1 MIEPNDFAPI
11 DDRVLIRALPVNLN
25 PSSLIVI
32 RENEHLVDFVGDGS
46 NGEHND
52 NRRVGIVGVVV
63 ATGPGG
69 WDEKKFKVQKMSVK
83 PGDVVMFTAWNDL
96 ATLLPSDHYLI
107 REGDIWGMYEA

>member
-1 MIEPNDFAPI
+1 MIEPNELQPV
-11 DDRVLIRALPVNLN
+11 DDRVLIRALPAEPN
-25 PSSLIVI
+25 SAGLIVI
-32 RENEHLVDFVGDGS
+32 RENPHLIDFVGDGV

-69 WDEKKFKVQKMSVK
+69 WDEKKFKVRKISVK

-96 ATLLPSDHYLI
+96 ATLLPRDHYLI